1 MDLPVPEG
9 QKKDKSFASHST
21 MAKSFGLQR
30 KTLARVIG
38 LEKRVDKIE
47 SGGGISIDKFTELNQ
62 GIVSVNNN
70 LKAIGDALTAEL
82 VADKESAADEKT
94 KNKREIDALKKG
106 KAEKFLELKQTENI
120 VKPVEKVKETAKGVF
135 GRLFDALSAVFAG
148 WILDKGGKMF
158 TAWADGDT
166 ETFEKMRD
174 EIVKSLAVVGG
185 LLLAV
190 NLVGIIGSMKLLVAG
205 LKIGIPAI
213 LGLLANP
220 WTWVVLGIGV
230 AGYFGFR
237 AADKMITGGGE
248 FKTFDKNLRTGTEFN
263 DGKAGGVDV
272 KNLDTGALFL
282 DASGKPIRVNL
293 YDLSGPNERSMYADQ
308 DLGRGNLYG
317 APPPIGDMARQNVAG
332 SVKINILHPAHR
344 KWIVDNYGADAL
356 AQADQKY
363 QNYMNAMAIK
373 NNIKKK
379 MRQEIIAMEKKVDES
394 FADEIKG
401 TGLLEFGKKQNINH
415 RAVTMKKQEEAL
427 IRAKYDKIIK
437 LEFPELFDEDITT
450 MPILKPHETKYLFEE
465 SDDGGMKMYENPKFE
480 GYVDNHG
487 NQWWDT
493 MDKFKDRKK
502 ELPPS
507 LREDTTISNNIDS
520 SQGIDFKTAM
530 EANYT
535 TNNDKISSI
544 SSKLLDS
551 DSNFEFVPFEQA
563 VNGGSDTDFGSD
575 MTLGDASEIPSLYTA
590 NIGNEYRFFY
600 SHVYQQGN

>member
-21 MAKSFGLQR
+21 MSKSFGLQR

-293 YDLSGPNERSMYADQ
+293 YDLSGPNEKGMYADQ
-308 DLGRGNLYG
+308 DLGRGSLYG
-317 APPPIGDMARQNVAG
+317 APPPIGDMARANVTGTAE
-332 SVKINILHPAHR
+332 INILHPAHR
-344 KWIVDNYGADAL
+344 RWIVDNYGADAL

-480 GYVDNHG
+480 GYTDTHG

-507 LREDTTISNNIDS
+507 LRGDTSISNNIDS

-530 EANYT
+530 EANY
-535 TNNDKISSI
+535 NVNSDKISSI
-544 SSKLLDS
+544 SSDTFDS
-551 DSNFEFVPFEQA
+551 GNSFEFVPFSQA
-563 VNGGSDTDFGSD
+563 STEGSEDNGAMDFGN
-575 MTLGDASEIPSLYTA
+575 ASEIPELYTA

-600 SHVYQQGN
+600 SHVYSTGK